1 MAREITKKTAP
12 KKTVETAPKETKKV
26 AKVKKPAPDTFY
38 VISTG
43 GKQYKV
49 ASGDVLKIEKIKDLK
64 KGDSIVFDQVLFS
77 FDGSNAEIGTPTVS
91 GMKVTGEVIEEGR
104 AKKVTVIK
112 YKQKS
117 RYFKERG
124 HRQPYLKVRIS

>member
-1 MAREITKKTAP
+1 MATEITKKTTP
-12 KKTVETAPKETKKV
+12 KKAVKAVPKETKKV
-26 AKVKKPAPDTFY
+26 IKAKKPAPDIFH

-64 KGDSIVFDQVLFS
+64 KGDPIVFDQVLFS
-77 FDGSNAEIGTPTVS
+77 FDGSNAKIGTPTISGAKVS
-91 GMKVTGEVIEEGR
+91 AEVIEEGR
-104 AKKVTVIK
+104 GKKITVIK

-124 HRQPYLKVRIS
+124 HRQPYLKIKII